1 MQPAS
6 KGNPPA
12 SPTGTPRNPAEV
24 LADLVAAIPVAFDS
38 ETPCDADALAVT
50 RSALDCS
57 RAYLARL
64 DAAVFSALAARQAA
78 AAALA
83 DILPGGLR
91 WREAAKS
98 YSDAATEA
106 ARLARVTDAALAD
119 RAAALDALADTLPG
133 SPRWTR
139 TAEALR
145 DAADA
150 EGFDFDAYGSGSLDG
165 YSGRGMFGREV
176 PALTL
181 DDDRE
186 AAVVAHAFRKATG
199 VRASVD
205 SLGRGFVVYPSRLV
219 D

>member
-1 MQPAS
+1 MHPAS
-6 KGNPPA
+6 KGNSPA
-12 SPTGTPRNPAEV
+12 SPTGTPRNPSEV
-24 LADLVAAIPVAFDS
+24 LADIKAALPVAFDP
-38 ETPCDADALAVT
+38 EPPCDAEDLAVA
-50 RSALDCS
+50 RSAVEACQ
-57 RAYLARL
+57 AYTADLA
-64 DAAVFSALAARQAA
+64 AALAARLT
-78 AAALA
+78 ALA
-83 DILPGGLR
+83 L
-91 WREAAKS
+91 AA
-98 YSDAATEA
+98 E
-106 ARLARVTDAALAD
+106 V
-119 RAAALDALADTLPG
+119 LPG

-139 TAEALR
+139 TAAALR

-150 EGFDFDAYGSGSLDG
+150 EGFDFDAYGDDPSEG

-205 SLGRGFVVYPSRLV
+205 SLGLGFVVYPSRLV